1 MSDSMS
7 YSEYGNMYPETV
19 IIRKEGYFYMVRG
32 QSAVVI
38 HNFFSYRGWKSSNGD
53 ISIGFTDL
61 DKVCTK
67 LSEENITYAVF
78 ANGEI
83 IGGENFDL
91 QNRFCEFIDT
101 DTSDIPYRESKKQK
115 TVKSSIISE
124 DEKKLCDVSIK
135 YLERLLSGH
144 NPVNNTVI
152 EDDTVL
158 MDDNVQR
165 CFSFIVDILGR
176 ITADSEI
183 SSNPVP
189 REVKK
194 KDIQVLTYR
203 PNSDEIIS
211 KMVQDREVP
220 MAEMEGLISSYLS
233 ELFEEEVKKISAT
246 RISNWLVDK
255 GYLARVEEDNG
266 HHYREATENG
276 LLIGMTN
283 NVVQNGDAGYYM
295 QYRFTPKAQRFV
307 FENLAEIAKY
317 KKQKLH

>member
-1 MSDSMS
+1 MSDSIS
-7 YSEYGNMYPETV
+7 YAEYGNMYPDTV

-38 HNFFSYRGWKSSNGD
+38 HSFFSYRGWKSSSGE
-53 ISIGFTDL
+53 IAIGFTDL
-61 DKVCTK
+61 DKVCAK
-67 LSEENITYAVF
+67 LSEEKITYAVF
-78 ANGEI
+78 AKGEI
-83 IGGENFDL
+83 IGGENFDS
-91 QNRFCEFIDT
+91 QNRFSDFLGT

-115 TVKSSIISE
+115 AMKSSIISD

-144 NPVNNTVI
+144 NPVNNAVI
-152 EDDTVL
+152 EDDTIL

-176 ITADSEI
+176 IVAEPEITTKPVSSET
-183 SSNPVP
+183 
-189 REVKK
+189 KK
-194 KDIQVLTYR
+194 KEVQILTYK

-211 KMVQDREVP
+211 KMIQDREVP
-220 MAEMEGLISSYLS
+220 MVEMEGLISSYLP

-255 GYLARVEEDNG
+255 GYLAKVEEDNG
-266 HHYREATENG
+266 RYYREATEEG

-307 FENLAEIAKY
+307 FENLTEIANF
-317 KKQKLH
+317 KKKK